1 MKRFILLL
9 MIPLAML
16 TSISCR
22 HQIKIKKSMSSV
34 KETTID
40 STITKL
46 VKQFGDKEKT
56 RISLGVKQAAVL
68 WIRTDGRDKDFS
80 DFCLKYYAGDTAQ
93 LNLLFNR
100 LQSNF
105 EILFGNF
112 NRISIG
118 LKHPMHVDGEE
129 MIPIDDIFGSYDPYS
144 HLNDDFFTNKIAF
157 VTILNFPFYNLK
169 EKIEQGPKWDRKQW
183 AYSRLGDMYT
193 SRVPADV
200 LQKYSDAV
208 TAADM
213 YISDYNIYMGNIL
226 DNKNQALFPKDMKLI
241 SHWGLRDEL
250 KANYQGVDGLKKQE
264 IIYQIMLRIISQEI
278 PDSVINNV
286 NVQWNPLTN
295 KVTKNNKEVACS
307 PENDMRYANML
318 KIFNALQGIDKY
330 NPQYPTYI
338 QRKFEQEYEI
348 PQAEVE
354 KLFIDFITSKEVKDV
369 AAVIS
374 KKLGRKLR
382 PFDIWYDGFKP
393 RSNISQEELD
403 SKVKAK
409 YKTVSDFQ
417 NDLSNILTKLQFSK
431 EKAALISSKVQV
443 DAARGSGHAWGTQMK
458 GDVSYLRARFAKEGW
473 NYKGY
478 NIACHEF
485 GHNVE
490 QTLSMYDV
498 DYYSLNG
505 VPNTAFTEALAFI
518 FQKRD
523 LDLLGIKNEDAN
535 KEYFQ
540 TLDNFWSC
548 YEIMGVS
555 LVDMNTWKWLYQH
568 PKATKKELKEA
579 VIKNARDIWNKYYA
593 DVFGVK
599 DCPILAIYS
608 HMIDNPLYLSAY
620 PIGQLIQFQIEG
632 QIKGK
637 NFADEI
643 MRIYTYGRTI
653 PDVWM
658 QHAVGKGISIEPMI
672 KATDEALKVVNNNK

>member
-9 MIPLAML
+9 LIPMAML
-16 TSISCR
+16 SAISCR
-22 HQIKIKKSMSSV
+22 QSIKIKKSMSSV
-34 KETTID
+34 KESVID
-40 STITKL
+40 STINHL
-46 VKQFGDKEKT
+46 VKQYGEQEKP
-56 RISLGVKQAAVL
+56 RITLGVKQAAAL
-68 WIRTDGRDKDFS
+68 WIKTDGKDKDFKE
-80 DFCLKYYAGDTAQ
+80 FCLKYYAGDTSQ
-93 LNLLFNR
+93 LNLLFER
-100 LQSNF
+100 LETNF

-118 LKHPMHVDGEE
+118 LKRPMHVDAGK
-129 MIPIDDIFGSYDPYS
+129 MIDVDDIFGAYDPYS
-144 HLNDDFFTNKIAF
+144 HLNDDFFADKVAF
-157 VTILNFPFYNLK
+157 VTILNFPFYTLK
-169 EKIEQGPKWDRKQW
+169 EKIEQGPKWTRKQW
-183 AYSRLGDMYT
+183 AFARLGDMYT
-193 SRVPADV
+193 SRVPAEV
-200 LQKYSDAV
+200 LQKFSDAGTV
-208 TAADM
+208 AEN
-213 YISDYNIYMGNIL
+213 YISNYNIYMGNVQ
-226 DNKNQALFPKDMKLI
+226 DEKNEMLFAKDMKLI

-250 KANYQGVDGLKKQE
+250 KADYQGANGLTKQQT
-264 IIYQIMLRIISQEI
+264 IYQIMLRIISQEI
-278 PDSVINNV
+278 PDSVINNA
-286 NVQWNPLTN
+286 NVEWNPYTN
-295 KVTKNNKEVACS
+295 KVTKNGKEVSNA
-307 PENDMRYANML
+307 PEPDTRYGTML
-318 KIFNALQGIDKY
+318 GIFNSIQGIDKY

-354 KLFIDFITSKEVKDV
+354 KLFIQFLTSPEVKDV
-369 AAVIS
+369 AGLIS
-374 KKLGRKLR
+374 KKLGRKLQ

-393 RSNISQEELD
+393 RSSISEDELTA
-403 SKVKAK
+403 KVREK
-409 YKTVSDFQ
+409 YKSVADFQ
-417 NDLSNILTKLQFSK
+417 ADLPNILTKLQFTK
-431 EKAALISSKVQV
+431 EKAAYITSKVQV

-458 GDVSYLRARFAKEGW
+458 GDVSYLRSRFAKEGW

-498 DYYSLNG
+498 DYYSLSG

-523 LDLLGIKNEDAN
+523 LDLLGIKTNDPN
-535 KEYFQ
+535 KEYLQ

-555 LVDMNTWKWLYQH
+555 LVDMNTWKWLYEH
-568 PKATKKELKEA
+568 PKANKKELKDA
-579 VIKNARDIWNKYYA
+579 VINNAKEVWNKYHA
-593 DVFGVK
+593 DVFGIK

-608 HMIDNPLYLSAY
+608 HMINDPLYLSAY

-643 MRIYTYGRTI
+643 IRIYTYGRTI

-672 KATDEALKVVNNNK
+672 KATDEALLKVGK

>member
-1 MKRFILLL
+1 MKRLALLL
-9 MIPLAML
+9 MIPLAVFATL
-16 TSISCR
+16 SCQ
-22 HQIKIKKSMSSV
+22 HTIKIKKSMSIV

-40 STITKL
+40 STITHL
-46 VKQFGDKEKT
+46 VKQYGENEKP
-56 RISLGVKQAAVL
+56 RITLGVKQAAAL
-68 WIRTDGRDKDFS
+68 WVKTDGKDKDFKE
-80 DFCLKYYAGDTAQ
+80 FCLKYYAGDTAQ
-93 LNLLFNR
+93 LNLLFER
-100 LQSNF
+100 METNF

-118 LKHPMHVDGEE
+118 LKRPMHVDAGE
-129 MIPIDDIFGSYDPYS
+129 MIAVDDIFGAYDPYS
-144 HLNDDFFTNKIAF
+144 HLNDDFFADKIAF
-157 VTILNFPFYNLK
+157 VTILNFPCYSLK
-169 EKIEQGPKWDRKQW
+169 EKIEQGPKWSRKQW
-183 AYSRLGDMYT
+183 AYARLGDMYT

-200 LQKYSDAV
+200 LQKFSDAGTV
-208 TAADM
+208 AEA
-213 YISDYNIYMGNIL
+213 YISDYNIFMGNVQSE
-226 DNKNQALFPKDMKLI
+226 NKQMLFAKDMKLI

-250 KANYQGVDGLKKQE
+250 KADYQGANGLDKQKT
-264 IIYQIMLRIISQEI
+264 IYQIMLHIISQDI
-278 PDSVINNV
+278 PDSVINNPK
-286 NVQWNPLTN
+286 VQWNPFTN
-295 KVTKNNKEVACS
+295 KVTRDGKEVS
-307 PENDMRYANML
+307 NTPEPDTRYATML
-318 KIFNALQGIDKY
+318 GIFNSIQGIDKY

-354 KLFIDFITSKEVKDV
+354 KLFIQFITSPEVKQV
-369 AAVIS
+369 ASLITN
-374 KKLGRKLR
+374 KLGRKLQ

-393 RSNISQEELD
+393 RSNINEDELTA
-403 SKVKAK
+403 KVREK
-409 YKTVSDFQ
+409 YKNVGDFQ
-417 NDLSNILTKLQFSK
+417 KDLPNILTKLQFTK
-431 EKAALISSKVQV
+431 EKADYIASKVQV
-443 DAARGSGHAWGTQMK
+443 DPARGSGHAWGTQMK
-458 GDVSYLRARFAKEGW
+458 GDVSYLRSRFAKEGW

-498 DYYSLNG
+498 DYYSLSG

-523 LDLLGIKNEDAN
+523 LDLLGIKNNDPN

-555 LVDMNTWKWLYQH
+555 LVDMNTWKWLYEH
-568 PKATKKELKEA
+568 PKANKKELKEA
-579 VIKNARDIWNKYYA
+579 VIKNAIEVWNKYYA
-593 DVFGVK
+593 DIFGVK

-608 HMIDNPLYLSAY
+608 HMIDSPLYLSAY

-637 NFADEI
+637 VFGDEI
-643 MRIYTYGRTI
+643 IRIFTYGRTI

-658 QHAVGKGISIEPMI
+658 QHAVGKSISIDPMI
-672 KATDEALKVVNNNK
+672 KATDEALGKVGK

>member
-1 MKRFILLL
+1 MKRFLALLL
-9 MIPLAML
+9 IPLAII
-16 TSISCR
+16 TIFGC
-22 HQIKIKKSMSSV
+22 HQTIKIKKSMSSV
-34 KETTID
+34 KESTID
-40 STITKL
+40 STITQL
-46 VKQFGDKEKT
+46 VKLYGEKEKA
-56 RISLGVKQAAVL
+56 RISLGVNQAAAL
-68 WIRTDGRDKDFS
+68 WTKPDGKDKEFKE
-80 DFCLKYYAGDTAQ
+80 FCLQQYAGDQ
-93 LNLLFNR
+93 KKLDLLFNR
-100 LQSNF
+100 LQTNF

-118 LKHPMHVDGEE
+118 LKRPMHVEEGE
-129 MIPIDDIFGSYDPYS
+129 MIPADDMFGAYDPYA

-157 VTILNFPFYNLK
+157 VTILNFPFYSLK
-169 EKIEQGPKWDRKQW
+169 EKIAMGPKWDRKQW
-183 AYSRLGDMYT
+183 AYARLGDMYT

-200 LQKYSDAV
+200 LQKFSDATV
-208 TAADM
+208 AADM
-213 YISDYNIYMGNIL
+213 YISEYNIYMGNVMSE
-226 DNKNQALFPKDMKLI
+226 KNQLLFDKKMKLI

-250 KANYQGVDGLKKQE
+250 KADYNGADGLNKQKT
-264 IIYQIMLRIISQEI
+264 IYQIMLRIISQEI
-278 PDSVINNV
+278 PDSVINNA
-286 NVQWNPLTN
+286 NVQWNPFTN
-295 KVTKNNKEVACS
+295 KVTRNNKEVS
-307 PENDMRYANML
+307 NTPEPDTRYANML
-318 KIFNALQGIDKY
+318 GIFNSLQSIDKY

-354 KLFIDFITSKEVKDV
+354 KLFIQFITSPEVKQV
-369 AAVIS
+369 ASLIG
-374 KKLGRKLR
+374 KKLNRKLQ

-393 RSNISQEELD
+393 RSNINEDELTA
-403 SKVKAK
+403 KVRDK
-409 YKTVSDFQ
+409 YKSVADFQ
-417 NDLSNILTKLQFSK
+417 SDLPNILEKLQFTK
-431 EKAALISSKVQV
+431 EKAGYICSKVQV

-458 GDVSYLRARFAKEGW
+458 GDVSYLRSRFAKEGW

-498 DYYSLNG
+498 DNYSLNG

-535 KEYFQ
+535 KEYYQ

-555 LVDMNTWKWLYQH
+555 LVDMNTWKWLYAH

-579 VIKNARDIWNKYYA
+579 VIMNAKEVWNKYYA
-593 DVFGVK
+593 DVFGEK
-599 DCPILAIYS
+599 DSPILAIYS
-608 HMIDNPLYLSAY
+608 HMIDSPLYLSAY
-620 PIGQLIQFQIEG
+620 PLGQLIQFQIEG

-637 NFADEI
+637 SFADEI
-643 MRIYTYGRTI
+643 MRIYTYGRTT

-658 QHAVGKGISIEPMI
+658 QHAVGKGIAIEPMI
-672 KATDEALKVVNNNK
+672 QATDEALKHVN